1 MVVFPCLG
9 ENVEAEARRVH
20 HHHREHRLQQQ
31 GGEGVDAKHQGVAL
45 HAETGG
51 DLIAEVEEGGEGKH
65 CKKNH
70 GEAFHKT
77 AGVGVC
83 VRVVC
88 YSHSVLK

>member
-65 CKKNH
+65 CKNITGKLST
-70 GEAFHKT
+70 KQCWC
-77 AGVGVC
+77 VC